1 MEFEVTFKVK
11 IDADQFVLDLEQT
24 DREGIVRDEVLNVLY
39 DLEDG
44 IIEFMEVNEVS
55 G

>member
-11 IDADQFVLDLEQT
+11 MDADQFVLDLEQT

-44 IIEFMEVNEVS
+44 TIEFMEVNEVNV
-55 G
+55 

>member
-1 MEFEVTFKVK
+1 MEYEVTFKVK
-11 IDADQFVLDLEQT
+11 IDADQFILDLDQI
-24 DREGIVRDEVLNVLY
+24 DRESIVRDEVLNVLY

-44 IIEFMEVNEVS
+44 TIEFMEVNEVN

>member
-1 MEFEVTFKVK
+1 MEYEVTFKVK
-11 IDADQFVLDLEQT
+11 IDADQFILDLDQI
-24 DREGIVRDEVLNVLY
+24 DRESIVRDEVLNVLY

-44 IIEFMEVNEVS
+44 TIEFMEVNEVS

>member
-11 IDADQFVLDLEQT
+11 MDADQFILELDQT
-24 DREGIVRDEVLNVLY
+24 DREAIVRDEVLNVLY

-44 IIEFMEVNEVS
+44 TIEFMEVNEVS

>member
-1 MEFEVTFKVK
+1 MEYEVTFKVK
-11 IDADQFVLDLEQT
+11 IDADQFILDLDQI
-24 DREGIVRDEVLNVLY
+24 DRESIVRDEVLNLLY

-44 IIEFMEVNEVS
+44 TIEFMEVNEVS